1 MLFCC
6 NIVIKVFN
14 VKLFLVN
21 RRRIFAYTK
30 TLNDNMHFIR
40 KYNIL
45 QPNSSY
51 KRENENYPSRLSC
64 HEIYSF
70 TFTCHHTIEVYI
82 TYHISVEYHNY
93 ILTWKYNIVLCMSR
107 ISSFYCSPWI
117 LFRDLHK
124 KLICSWRRNF
134 TLYIQHKFH

>member
-30 TLNDNMHFIR
+30 TLNDNMYFIR

-51 KRENENYPSRLSC
+51 KREKEIYPSRLSC
-64 HEIYSF
+64 HEIYGF

-93 ILTWKYNIVLCMSR
+93 ILTTSK
-107 ISSFYCSPWI
+107 I
-117 LFRDLHK
+117 LGILDLTK
-124 KLICSWRRNF
+124 EA
-134 TLYIQHKFH
+134 